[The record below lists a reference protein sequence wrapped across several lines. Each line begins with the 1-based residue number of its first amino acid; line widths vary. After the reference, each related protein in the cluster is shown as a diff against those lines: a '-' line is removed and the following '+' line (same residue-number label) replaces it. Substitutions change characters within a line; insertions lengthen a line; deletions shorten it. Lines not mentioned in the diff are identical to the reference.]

1 MEGSVPHASA
11 CKRCADPAGR
21 VPLGQIRDHSPAKDL
36 ITIQQALLR
45 ATPRCAGC
53 LASLLGPM
61 LPVRVRMAGDL
72 TAHHRRATSNQM
84 SDTHLGQTRLQPRH
98 DRRAILDTKHPTTT
112 HGQPPNS
119 ITAKRDQATPYGTA
133 TPPGTFLCILQMQ
146 NT

>member
-21 VPLGQIRDHSPAKDL
+21 VPLGQIRDHSRRRTSSQSNRRFFGRRLDA
-36 ITIQQALLR
+36 QA
-45 ATPRCAGC
+45 A
-53 LASLLGPM
+53 
-61 LPVRVRMAGDL
+61 LPVSSARCSPSVRMAGDL

-98 DRRAILDTKHPTTT
+98 DRRAILDTKHPTQPMASLQT
-112 HGQPPNS
+112 HHRKTRPGHPLC
-119 ITAKRDQATPYGTA
+119 TA
-133 TPPGTFLCILQMQ
+133 TPPGTFLYILQMQ